1 MITIGRVEQKLH
13 WLRQLYVEKIK
24 TLISLCWL
32 SYVVSVEQVTARAL
46 PHLEEDERL
55 LPMLVGLSK
64 RYLGSDYSVKKNN
77 VGQVTA
83 DMIDMV
89 CFPCLCNIKNETQ
102 CEKLVFRVSDQVRH
116 KPACTATEAGQNL
129 EILDLRR

>member
-1 MITIGRVEQKLH
+1 MSLICRWKFGTERVKDIFHE
-13 WLRQLYVEKIK
+13 WF
-24 TLISLCWL
+24 
-32 SYVVSVEQVTARAL
+32 QVTARAL

-64 RYLGSDYSVKKNN
+64 RYLGADYSIKKNN

-89 CFPCLCNIKNETQ
+89 SLIF
-102 CEKLVFRVSDQVRH
+102 
-116 KPACTATEAGQNL
+116 
-129 EILDLRR
+129 